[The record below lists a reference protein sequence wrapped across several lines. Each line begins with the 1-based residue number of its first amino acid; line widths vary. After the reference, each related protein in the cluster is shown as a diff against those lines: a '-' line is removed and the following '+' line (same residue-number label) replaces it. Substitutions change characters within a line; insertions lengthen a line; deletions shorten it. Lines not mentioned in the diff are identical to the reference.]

1 MTNNWCIRRKGRYFE
16 QTSREKKHHSTSF
29 IVFFEWNEWQVVWP
43 EDPKAARHW
52 HRQWPVQQAR
62 SANQ

>member
-1 MTNNWCIRRKGRYFE
+1 V
-16 QTSREKKHHSTSF
+16 EKADTLNKHRTKKKTSF
-29 IVFFEWNEWQVVWP
+29 NVIHRFFEWNEWQAVWP

-52 HRQWPVQQAR
+52 HRQWLVQQAR